1 MWVASPD
8 GLRLVQLL
16 FLNLALFDLL
26 GLGLL
31 LFLFILIVYLLD
43 LGLLLLVFLFFFRL
57 FGFGVLIGNVLLSLF
72 QDVKVDGV
80 GDELRMLL
88 DNLLDFALIEI
99 ISLLVVSESAL
110 PS

>member
-43 LGLLLLVFLFFFRL
+43 LGLLLLVFLLFFRL
-57 FGFGVLIGNVLLSLF
+57 FGVLIGNVLLSLF

-80 GDELRMLL
+80 GDKLRMLL

-99 ISLLVVSESAL
+99 ISLLVVPESAL